1 MENALLIGL
10 SRQAAL
16 RNQLNVVAN
25 NLANMNTNGYKTQR
39 LLFEE
44 YLMPVAQARQ
54 FEQGDQEFS
63 YVVDYGMASN
73 FEPGSISLT
82 GNAFDVALEGDGYLV
97 VDTPGGERYTRAGAM
112 HLDASGQLVT
122 SDGLAVQ
129 GEGGPL
135 TFTAEDTDISIAK
148 DGTISSSL
156 GVKGRLRVVS
166 FENQQGLERIGANLY
181 TGENP
186 VPAQNV
192 RVLQGAIEK
201 SNVSGVTEVSRMI
214 EITRNYTAVSKM
226 ISDNEELR
234 KKAIERL
241 GSAQA

>member
-1 MENALLIGL
+1 MLYWL
-10 SRQAAL
+10 
-16 RNQLNVVAN
+16 
-25 NLANMNTNGYKTQR
+25 
-39 LLFEE
+39 
-44 YLMPVAQARQ
+44 
-54 FEQGDQEFS
+54 
-63 YVVDYGMASN
+63 
-73 FEPGSISLT
+73 GSILAVPSTLQYFQT
-82 GNAFDVALEGDGYLV
+82 AQGKDSVLSILN
-97 VDTPGGERYTRAGAM
+97 RAGIRVRFLRLHHA
-112 HLDASGQLVT
+112 DIAVNSGHITTVLINNIQHCLIQQR
-122 SDGLAVQ
+122 GQ
-129 GEGGPL
+129 L
-135 TFTAEDTDISIAK
+135 TFTAEDTEISIAK

-201 SNVSGVTEVSRMI
+201 SNVSGVAEVSRMI

-226 ISDNEELR
+226 ISDNEDLR